1 MKAKPHLLKRFEDDE
16 WRVRKA
22 AIEAFGVMPADD
34 LVDCQSQL
42 LDQFGP
48 SSDWDV
54 RASAL
59 EVRPVALTGLSVAFV
74 VSLLRFVLC
83 AHFALRT
90 QLSLD
95 ISSLFVDP
103 SSSLISV
110 CQVISKFPAQELAN
124 VDPVIL
130 TRLTHDL
137 NVDVRQAATR
147 VLGKQNTAIGPPT

>member
-1 MKAKPHLLKRFEDDE
+1 MKRFEDDE

-22 AIEAFGVMPADD
+22 AIEAFGMMPADD

-48 SSDWDV
+48 TSDWDC
-54 RASAL
+54 RSSAL

-83 AHFALRT
+83 AHFALRA
-90 QLSLD
+90 QQF
-95 ISSLFVDP
+95 SSLFVDP
-103 SSSLISV
+103 SNFLISV
-110 CQVISKFPAQELAN
+110 CQVVGKFPAHELAN
-124 VDPVIL
+124 VDSMIL
-130 TRLTHDL
+130 IRLTNDL

-147 VLGKQNTAIGPPT
+147 VLGKQSTAIGAPT